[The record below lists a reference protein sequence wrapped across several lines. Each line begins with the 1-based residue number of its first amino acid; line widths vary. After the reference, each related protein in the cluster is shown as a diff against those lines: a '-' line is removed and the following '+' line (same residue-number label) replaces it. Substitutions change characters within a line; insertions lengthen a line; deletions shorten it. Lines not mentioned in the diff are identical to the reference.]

1 MRRAISTALALL
13 GGLTGFAVTMVFGL
27 PLLEL
32 DDATHR
38 GDAVGAILG
47 GTLMGVVLTLA
58 LVLLCQAVAGM
69 RPSRAG

>member
-13 GGLTGFAVTMVFGL
+13 GGMIGFGVTVVFGL

-38 GDAVGAILG
+38 GDAVGAMLG
-47 GTLMGVVLTLA
+47 GTLMGVVLTLS
-58 LVLLCQAVAGM
+58 LVLFCRAVAGLC
-69 RPSRAG
+69 PSRAG